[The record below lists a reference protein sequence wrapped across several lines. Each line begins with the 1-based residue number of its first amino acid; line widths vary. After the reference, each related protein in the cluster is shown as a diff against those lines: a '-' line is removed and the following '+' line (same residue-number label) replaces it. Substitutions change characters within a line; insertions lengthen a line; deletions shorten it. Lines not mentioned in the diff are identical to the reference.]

1 MHPLPRMDEISQS
14 VDHTKNAIYFKQAS
28 YGKELRAALLAL
40 MLNETLSW

>member
-1 MHPLPRMDEISQS
+1 MHPLPRVDEISHS

-40 MLNETLSW
+40 MLNENLSR